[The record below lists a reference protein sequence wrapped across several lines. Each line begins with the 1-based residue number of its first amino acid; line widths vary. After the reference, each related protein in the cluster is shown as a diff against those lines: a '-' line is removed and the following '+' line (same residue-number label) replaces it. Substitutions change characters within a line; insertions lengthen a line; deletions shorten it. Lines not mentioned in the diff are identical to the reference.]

1 MIRTVIVSTAL
12 IAGLLTRSDVA
23 AGRAAMAAQ
32 SAAQVTAADA
42 APFIGEW
49 TLDLQSQDGPRTFAL
64 VVKVEKEKE
73 TVVGEITGGT
83 TPAQPITDVTKA
95 DKSLVL
101 RYSFDYQGNPVSTI
115 VSLTPAPED
124 KMSAQIDFA
133 GGAYIMSGTATK
145 KEKAK

>member
-1 MIRTVIVSTAL
+1 MTRTIILNTIL
-12 IAGLLTRSDVA
+12 IAGLLASSDLH
-23 AGRAAMAAQ
+23 AGPATAAAQ

-73 TVVGEITGGT
+73 TVVGEITGT
-83 TPAQPITDVTKA
+83 TTGPQPITDVTRS

-101 RYSFDYQGNPVSTI
+101 RYAFDYQGNPVPTV
-115 VSLTPAPED
+115 VSLTPAPD
-124 KMSAQIDFA
+124 NKMNAQIDFA

>member
-1 MIRTVIVSTAL
+1 MIRTVILNTVL
-12 IAGLLTRSDVA
+12 IAGLLASSDHA
-23 AGRAAMAAQ
+23 APPTTAAQ

-73 TVVGEITGGT
+73 AVVGEITGT
-83 TPAQPITDVTKA
+83 TTAPQPITDITRS
-95 DKSLVL
+95 DKSLIL
-101 RYSFDYQGNPVSTI
+101 RYSFDYQGNPVPTI

-124 KMSAQIDFA
+124 KMNAQIDFA

>member
-1 MIRTVIVSTAL
+1 MTRTLILDTVL
-12 IAGLLTRSDVA
+12 IAALLASSDLYAGPA
-23 AGRAAMAAQ
+23 ATAAQ

-42 APFIGEW
+42 ARFIGEW

-73 TVVGEITGGT
+73 TVVGEITGT
-83 TPAQPITDVTKA
+83 TTGPQPITDVTRSE
-95 DKSLVL
+95 KSLVL
-101 RYSFDYQGNPVSTI
+101 RYAFDYQGNPVPTV
-115 VSLTPAPED
+115 VSLTPAPEG
-124 KMSAQIDFA
+124 KMNAQIDFA